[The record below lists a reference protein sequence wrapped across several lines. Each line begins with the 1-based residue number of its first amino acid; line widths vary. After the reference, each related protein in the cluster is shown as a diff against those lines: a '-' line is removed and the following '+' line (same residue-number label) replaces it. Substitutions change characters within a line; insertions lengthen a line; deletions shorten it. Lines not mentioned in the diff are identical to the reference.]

1 LINLM
6 TGMLRPD
13 GGQILLGGEDITAL
27 GPEERVRRGLVR
39 TFQINSLFPHL
50 TPLEAVTLTICE
62 REKIARTWWRPTSD
76 YRAAVDEAYAVLEQ
90 LMLGPVCTRETR
102 GSSLTASSGFS
113 KSRWRSRPGRRCSC
127 STSPPP
133 ACRAR
138 KALSCS
144 APSPACR
151 RTSPFCSSSTTWSW
165 CFGLAEPHHR
175 HGRRRILLEGTP
187 DQISADPR
195 VSAKSISEARRM
207 VEPLL
212 SFKNVR
218 AGYGEAVVL
227 DDISFAMPERGSLA
241 VLGRNGVGKSTLL
254 LTLMGFTQ
262 LRRGAIVWR
271 GTDITRLA
279 PHRRAQSGIGWV
291 AQEREIFANLSVVEN
306 LTVASRPGRW
316 DLGAVFELFPRLKER
331 QQSKGNQLSGG
342 EQQML
347 ATARALMTNPALLC
361 STSRWRASR
370 RSSSRSWC
378 AACAR

>member
-1 LINLM
+1 
-6 TGMLRPD
+6 
-13 GGQILLGGEDITAL
+13 
-27 GPEERVRRGLVR
+27 
-39 TFQINSLFPHL
+39 
-50 TPLEAVTLTICE
+50 
-62 REKIARTWWRPTSD
+62 
-76 YRAAVDEAYAVLEQ
+76 
-90 LMLGPVCTRETR
+90 
-102 GSSLTASSGFS
+102 
-113 KSRWRSRPGRRCSC
+113 
-127 STSPPP
+127 
-133 ACRAR
+133 
-138 KALSCS
+138 
-144 APSPACR
+144 
-151 RTSPFCSSSTTWSW
+151 
-165 CFGLAEPHHR
+165 
-175 HGRRRILLEGTP
+175 
-187 DQISADPR
+187 
-195 VSAKSISEARRM
+195 M

-262 LRRGAIVWR
+262 LRRGAIIWR

-316 DLGAVFELFPRLKER
+316 DLGAVFELFPRLQER

-347 ATARALMTNPALLC
+347 ATARALMTNPALLLLDEPLEGLAPIIVEELVRGLRKMITEEGTAVILVEQHAEIAL
-361 STSRWRASR
+361 SLTEQALLLERGAIVHRA
-370 RSSSRSWC
+370 RSADLLKDHATLDRYIGLRVAEGKPVRPS
-378 AACAR
+378 A